1 MKLLLKLEE
10 LAMFLVSIY
19 ALHYLQVSWWWY
31 LITFFGPDISMIGY
45 TAGNTVGAACYNLFH
60 HKGIAIIVLMIGVF
74 TSNWTV
80 EVVGLVL
87 FGHSSLDRF
96 AGYGLK
102 YNEGFKFTSLG
113 KIGKE
118 GEYN

>member
-1 MKLLLKLEE
+1 MKTLLKLEE
-10 LAMFLVSIY
+10 LAMFFASIY

-31 LITFFGPDISMIGY
+31 LIVFVGPDISMIGY
-45 TAGNTVGAACYNLFH
+45 FAGNKVGAACYNLFH
-60 HKGIAIIVLMIGVF
+60 HKGIAIAILMTGIF
-74 TSNWTV
+74 LSNWNM
-80 EVVGLVL
+80 EVIGMVL

-118 GEYN
+118 E